1 MATVR
6 AIVRAVKKSRANI
19 YFRLTDGKEASGNAF
34 KIYYKSELLVDPKCW
49 DEKNQEIK
57 AQRFA
62 TYTQDERAKLKKDI
76 ADLTDVIFKVYNSQ
90 PDKDV
95 KTSDW
100 LQNGVDKILHPE
112 KFIEVV
118 DIPKTFFERF
128 EQYKKD
134 APLSAGRKKHI
145 GTTINKLTAFRPDT
159 TFDSI
164 DSQYLTDFKNYLSG
178 DCNLS
183 SNTTICE
190 LRRLRAFYGWA
201 IKKGWT
207 NILPFTSFEIGAE
220 AYGEPVYITVEERDI
235 LYNAEIENE
244 CHARVRDIFVFQC
257 LIGCR
262 VGDLLKMTKANIIK
276 GNIEYIAGKTKDN
289 KPRVARVPLTE
300 KAKAILAKYDLPDNQ
315 LLPFIS
321 EVKYNKYLK
330 DVFKLDKVKL
340 TRNVTIPDPKTRK
353 SAQKS
358 IADLASSHMAR
369 RVFISSL
376 YHKGVKDSI
385 IASMSGHVEN
395 SKAFSR
401 YYSVSEADQ
410 KEAIKLI
417 G

>member
-1 MATVR
+1 
-6 AIVRAVKKSRANI
+6 
-19 YFRLTDGKEASGNAF
+19 
-34 KIYYKSELLVDPKCW
+34 
-49 DEKNQEIK
+49 
-57 AQRFA
+57 
-62 TYTQDERAKLKKDI
+62 
-76 ADLTDVIFKVYNSQ
+76 
-90 PDKDV
+90 
-95 KTSDW
+95 
-100 LQNGVDKILHPE
+100 
-112 KFIEVV
+112 
-118 DIPKTFFERF
+118 
-128 EQYKKD
+128 
-134 APLSAGRKKHI
+134 
-145 GTTINKLTAFRPDT
+145 
-159 TFDSI
+159 
-164 DSQYLTDFKNYLSG
+164 
-178 DCNLS
+178 
-183 SNTTICE
+183 
-190 LRRLRAFYGWA
+190 
-201 IKKGWT
+201 
-207 NILPFTSFEIGAE
+207 
-220 AYGEPVYITVEERDI
+220 
-235 LYNAEIENE
+235 
-244 CHARVRDIFVFQC
+244 
-257 LIGCR
+257 
-262 VGDLLKMTKANIIK
+262 MTKANIIK